1 MYKARAGYDPQA
13 PVRVLEALES
23 QSANDP
29 VQQPAFLSTHPS
41 HPERIIQLM
50 DAMPKALD
58 ERDKSSARTGPIVI
72 K

>member
-1 MYKARAGYDPQA
+1 MARAGYDPHA
-13 PVRVLEALES
+13 AVEVLEALEA

-29 VQQPAFLSTHPS
+29 VQPAFLSTHPS

-50 DAMPKALD
+50 DAMPKALA
-58 ERDKSSARTGPIVI
+58 EAQKSTVKSGPIVV